1 MTTSR
6 RWGALCLGLTAFTS
20 FVFSPP
26 LLGQNPTPP
35 AVVAS
40 SPAPGAATGEAARV
54 IVTGSNIPSAEE
66 VGPNPVDTYNRDYM
80 NKSGERTTEQFLLD
94 IPTVNANVV
103 PTSNNRSEEHTSEL
117 QSRVDISYAV

>member
-35 AVVAS
+35 AVVGS

-66 VGPNPVDTYNRDYM
+66 VVPNPVDTYNRDYM
-80 NKSGERTTEQFLLD
+80 NKSEIGGGIVACTGRRDGGSCTGHRDRVEHSERGRGRTQ
-94 IPTVNANVV
+94 PG
-103 PTSNNRSEEHTSEL
+103 RHL
-117 QSRVDISYAV
+117 QP